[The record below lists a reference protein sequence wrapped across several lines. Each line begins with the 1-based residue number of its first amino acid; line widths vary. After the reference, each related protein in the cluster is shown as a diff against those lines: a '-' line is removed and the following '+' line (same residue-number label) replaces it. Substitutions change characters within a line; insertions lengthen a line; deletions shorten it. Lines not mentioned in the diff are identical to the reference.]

1 MSTSL
6 QYITKASGANISD
19 LSITNCFNS
28 NYEVYQVFLDT
39 IEFADGDMSFRFIN
53 ASGTVTSASYDDAV
67 LLQRSYGGFGDNYN
81 AGATSFG
88 SIGYD
93 NNQNGGGA
101 TKITVFNPYESDTY
115 TYVTWQNTGQS
126 SIGTPVRKGIGVL
139 TVAES
144 HTGINFVGNA
154 TIEEVSATIYGVK

>member
-19 LSITNCFNS
+19 LSITDCFNS

-53 ASGTVTSASYDDAV
+53 GSGVVSSSEYDDAV
-67 LLQRSYGGFGDNYN
+67 NLQRSYGGFGDNN
-81 AGATSFG
+81 TQNGTSFG

-126 SIGTPVRKGIGVL
+126 SIGTPVRKGIGML
-139 TVAES
+139 EVAES

-154 TIEEVSATIYGVK
+154 TIEKVSATVYGVK